1 MSFNVKY
8 LLIIYTIIIALFFLT
23 GCSEFET
30 LMEEK
35 RNQQLTCS
43 PSYETLCA
51 GWHI

>member
-8 LLIIYTIIIALFFLT
+8 LLVIYTIIIALFFLT

-30 LMEEK
+30 LMED
-35 RNQQLTCS
+35 RRMLTCS

-51 GWHI
+51 GWQI

>member
-23 GCSEFET
+23 GCSEFKT

-35 RNQQLTCS
+35 QLTCTPDAVFTNS
-43 PSYETLCA
+43 CD
-51 GWHI
+51 GWEV